1 MFSLFNNVWLIQ
13 NIKNPTQGD
22 GVGDDAGGG
31 PDSGTAFTWV
41 KS

>member
-1 MFSLFNNVWLIQ
+1 MFDWSKTLKILLKAFFA
-13 NIKNPTQGD
+13 QGD